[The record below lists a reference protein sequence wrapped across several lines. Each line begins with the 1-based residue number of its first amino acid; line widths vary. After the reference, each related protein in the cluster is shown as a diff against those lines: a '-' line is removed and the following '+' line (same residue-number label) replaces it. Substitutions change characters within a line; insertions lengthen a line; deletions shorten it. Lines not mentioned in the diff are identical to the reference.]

1 MLNNLS
7 KKMKFIWLGILSGV
21 LSIFLILG
29 IGLTVPGMDLESLKF
44 INSIFKNPNSTSISA
59 WKVCNKW

>member
-29 IGLTVPGMDLESLKF
+29 IGLTVPGMGLESLNLL
-44 INSIFKNPNSTSISA
+44 I
-59 WKVCNKW
+59 V